1 MSIFTAIPAPLRK
14 AARAILPASWVDGTK
29 DYILRHYYTPGFV
42 NRTGPVKGAIQ
53 RHVLHK
59 PPQLYRLLYHVTD
72 HCNLN
77 CKGCT
82 HFSNIAEK
90 HLADPEQYRAEVT
103 RLTEVFSGINE
114 IYLLGGEPLLH
125 PKLDEFIRITR
136 SAFPASRINVMTN
149 GVLVSRMP
157 ESFWDAMRE
166 SGAWLLCDDY
176 PVGATKEDI
185 TAVVEAHGVLLEW
198 TDPREEFFKLPIDL
212 SGSQDEAVSFRRCRG
227 VMNCPVLRDGRI
239 YPCAY
244 TAFVDI
250 FIKKFGTEG
259 LEAGESDSIS
269 IDRGPLRDL
278 GLSQQ
283 PGPVVPT
290 LRLGQQGDVSLGA
303 LERHHRRVGL
313 RAVRTP
319 GALDLKGNLS
329 VRTLATTLPR
339 PAGAAS

>member
-14 AARAILPASWVDGTK
+14 AARAVLPARWVDGTK
-29 DYILRHYYTPGFV
+29 DYILRRYYVPGFV
-42 NRTGPVKGAIQ
+42 NRTGPVKGAIE
-53 RHVLHK
+53 RHVLHR
-59 PPQLYRLLYHVTD
+59 PPHLHRLLFHVTD

-90 HLADPEQYRAEVT
+90 HLADPDEYRADIT
-103 RLTEVFSGINE
+103 RLTKVFSGISE
-114 IYLLGGEPLLH
+114 IFLLGGEPLLH
-125 PKLDEFIRITR
+125 PRLDEFVRITR
-136 SAFPASRINVMTN
+136 AAFPASRINVMTN

-157 ESFWDAMRE
+157 DTFWDAMRE
-166 SGAWLLCDDY
+166 TGAWLLCDDY

-185 TAVVEAHGVLLEW
+185 SAVVEAHGVLLEW

-212 SGSQDEAVSFRRCRG
+212 TGSQDSATSFRRCRG

-259 LEAGESDSIS
+259 LQAGAEDSIS
-269 IDRGPLRDL
+269 IAEDPYVIWDFLNN
-278 GLSQQ
+278 
-283 PGPVVPT
+283 PVPWC
-290 LRLGQQGDVSLGA
+290 
-303 LERHHRRVGL
+303 RHCDWDSKETYHWARSKGTIDEWVTEPCD
-313 RAVRTP
+313 TP
-319 GALDLKGNLS
+319 PS
-329 VRTLATTLPR
+329 S
-339 PAGAAS
+339 ASEEA